1 MNNVL
6 TAFFRYG
13 LIAPI
18 AAVLLVAACSRA
30 TPENYAKL
38 RGGMEREQVY
48 EILGKPDEVAG
59 GGIGELTISSET
71 WKGHKQTIHVTFGG
85 EKVALKSITPN
96 EAVE

>member
-1 MNNVL
+1 MSSL
-6 TAFFRYG
+6 GTFLRFG
-13 LIAPI
+13 LLAPI
-18 AAVLLVAACSRA
+18 AVVLLIAACSRA

-59 GGIGELTISSET
+59 GGIGELSISSET

-85 EKVALKSITPN
+85 EKLALKSIISN
-96 EAVE
+96 EAPE